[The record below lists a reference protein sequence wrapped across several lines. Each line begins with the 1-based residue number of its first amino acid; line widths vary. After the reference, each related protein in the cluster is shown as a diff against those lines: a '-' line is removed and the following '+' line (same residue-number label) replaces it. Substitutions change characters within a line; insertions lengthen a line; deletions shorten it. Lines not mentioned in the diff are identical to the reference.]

1 MKKLI
6 VTLLTLTMVLALF
19 TGCIDD
25 IADEFGFSKRETQ
38 ETPKI
43 LDKTQIDTAYPNHVY
58 CSHRNA
64 ITVELAEEDL
74 RKHSDHS
81 ALDRGTLRFDT
92 CSLSN
97 YRVTYVFTI
106 RVEGERITNIYRATV
121 SYNYKSVWG
130 SENEYE
136 YRFDSCEIALQG
148 PA

>member
-6 VTLLTLTMVLALF
+6 VTLLTITMVFTLF

-25 IADEFGFSKRETQ
+25 IADEFGFSKHETQ

-43 LDKTQIDTAYPNHVY
+43 LDKTQI
-58 CSHRNA
+58 
-64 ITVELAEEDL
+64 
-74 RKHSDHS
+74 
-81 ALDRGTLRFDT
+81 DT

-121 SYNYKSVWG
+121 SYNFKSV
-130 SENEYE
+130 
-136 YRFDSCEIALQG
+136 
-148 PA
+148 